1 MKTEKDT
8 AETNKLAEEI
18 MDSMTLHEKV
28 CQLFM
33 VYPSAITGAKKVTVA
48 GDATRSALE
57 KYPVGGFLYNATN
70 MENAQQLKKM
80 LTGVQEMTFVPLFL
94 ACDEEGGRVARLME
108 NIGTTRIDAMYTYKD
123 EGTEKAYENA
133 FTIASDMNSVGMNL
147 DFAPVA
153 DVWSNPDNKVIGDRA
168 YSDDFEQAALLVGA
182 AVGGFHDGGVAC
194 TLKHFPGHG
203 DTTEDTHVGS
213 AYAYKSIEELRD
225 EEFLPFKAGIDAGA
239 DAVMIAHIIL
249 EDVSDEPAL
258 FSKQIVTGILRGE
271 LGFDGVVITD
281 ALEMGAIAENYTS
294 GEAVLKCLDA
304 GVDVLL
310 CPEDFYEAVSAIE
323 VALLNGELTE
333 ERIDESVRR
342 ILRMKIDMGLING
355 EKS

>member
-1 MKTEKDT
+1 M
-8 AETNKLAEEI
+8 
-18 MDSMTLHEKV
+18 
-28 CQLFM
+28 
-33 VYPSAITGAKKVTVA
+33 
-48 GDATRSALE
+48 
-57 KYPVGGFLYNATN
+57 
-70 MENAQQLKKM
+70 
-80 LTGVQEMTFVPLFL
+80 
-94 ACDEEGGRVARLME
+94 
-108 NIGTTRIDAMYTYKD
+108 
-123 EGTEKAYENA
+123 
-133 FTIASDMNSVGMNL
+133 
-147 DFAPVA
+147 
-153 DVWSNPDNKVIGDRA
+153 
-168 YSDDFEQAALLVGA
+168 
-182 AVGGFHDGGVAC
+182 
-194 TLKHFPGHG
+194 
-203 DTTEDTHVGS
+203 GS